1 MLPNKIDVAGINYEI
16 KEVDG
21 LSEEHGLGGQILY
34 EKGIIK
40 IDSDMCQDKK
50 EQIFV
55 HEMLH
60 AVFNESGYDKQ
71 DEDMINRLGVVL
83 YQVLKNNN
91 LYFGDKIEEI
101 TEYYYDGGLEVG
113 RPEISD

>member
-16 KEVDG
+16 KIVDG
-21 LSEEHGLGGQILY
+21 LAEEHGLGGQILY

-50 EQIFV
+50 EQILV

-71 DEDMINRLGVVL
+71 DEDMINRLSIVL

-91 LYFGDKIEEI
+91 LYFGDTEEVELI
-101 TEYYYDGGLEVG
+101 YHGNGKEV
-113 RPEISD
+113 SD

>member
-55 HEMLH
+55 HEILH

-71 DEDMINRLGVVL
+71 DEDMINRLGIVL
-83 YQVLKNNN
+83 YQVLKSNN
-91 LYFGDKIEEI
+91 LYFGDTEEVELI
-101 TEYYYDGGLEVG
+101 YYGNGKEG
-113 RPEISD
+113 SD